1 MEFIANFAKDE
12 SGATAIEYSLILGLV
27 FLAITTAM
35 SNLGDSVAGMFNY
48 VSDNVDNSVAGSMG
62 G

>member
-27 FLAITTAM
+27 FLAIITAM

-48 VSDNVDNSVAGSMG
+48 VSDNVDNSVAEAVG